1 MAKIKKVSEIDLSP
15 IQAQYDELKTKV
27 KEAEKNLE
35 AFEKSLRAKKLYIK
49 SGEVKEDKEIWAV
62 FWDVDY
68 YSHFDG
74 HSSDAIYDEY
84 RGAAKLSPENE
95 EALKKI
101 LLYWDD
107 MSFDEKKLAIVGDSE
122 VKLFPRGCDPWC
134 FTERIG
140 ELFSE
145 YDATE
150 MVNNEFAGEY
160 KFDVTPNSLTITCV
174 DRDDDQGRV
183 CNGSTMTFRLSNKD
197 ELSKI
202 KNKQKER
209 RG

>member
-15 IQAQYDELKTKV
+15 VQAQYDELKSKV
-27 KEAEKNLE
+27 REAEKNLE
-35 AFEKSLRAKKLYIK
+35 AFEKSLKAKKLYVK
-49 SGEVKEDKEIWAV
+49 SGTIKEDSETWAV

-84 RGAAKLSPENE
+84 RGAAKLSSENE

-107 MSFDEKKLAIVGDSE
+107 MSFEEKKLAIVGDSE
-122 VKLFPRGCDPWC
+122 VKLFPRGCDCWC
-134 FTERIG
+134 FTERVE
-140 ELFSE
+140 ELFGE

-150 MVNNEFAGEY
+150 MVDNTLAGEY
-160 KFDVTPNSLTITCV
+160 KFEATPTSFTITCV
-174 DRDDDQGRV
+174 DMDDDQGRV

-197 ELSKI
+197 ELSRT